1 LKIIKIIETDKT
13 SYHIRTP
20 CPADKGLI
28 THSWVKS
35 FWSAFEKTEARI
47 GHKNFAESQSMLI
60 RDLLSKDGS
69 VVLVACDQF
78 NSDIV
83 FGYLVAE
90 VTDSRLYI
98 HWIYTKHL
106 LRGYGI
112 ARALFEALIE
122 NFPNLRLIATHM
134 TQNAVRPSKKKGYGI
149 KYEPLLWDWKLHEQ
163 GYNETRRGKL
173 LSPGVCGGTGDVE
186 GGGG

>member
-1 LKIIKIIETDKT
+1 MKIIKIVETENT

-35 FWSAFEKTEARI
+35 FWSAFQLVEARI

-69 VVLVACDQF
+69 VILVACDQF
-78 NSDIV
+78 NTDII

-90 VTDSRLYI
+90 VTAERLYI
-98 HWIYTKHL
+98 HWVYTKSL

-112 ARALFEALIE
+112 ARALFDALIE
-122 NFPNLRLIATHM
+122 NFPNLRIIATHM
-134 TQNAVRPSKKKGYGI
+134 SHGAVRPTKKRSLHI

-173 LSPGVCGGTGDVE
+173 LPSGVCGGPIVHE
-186 GGGG
+186 GG